1 MKLIFLNYLQ
11 QMAVLFHGLILDSL
25 FKLFLSTHSMVL
37 INFTLTAN
45 IINLLFDEKHAFVNV

>member
-1 MKLIFLNYLQ
+1 ME
-11 QMAVLFHGLILDSL
+11 VLFHGLILDSL
-25 FKLFLSTHSMVL
+25 FKLFLFTHSMVL